1 MSEAK
6 QAAVVLLKWIDDLTD
21 PYALALAISQAD
33 EACQKAF
40 HASGNVDAAQTAL
53 VRRFVESIA
62 LDNAG
67 LIRKLNPTPGDAA

>member
-1 MSEAK
+1 MGEHNEAAK
-6 QAAVVLLKWIDDLTD
+6 ALLAWIDGLND

-33 EACQKAF
+33 EASRKALY
-40 HASGNVDAAQTAL
+40 ASGNIEAAQHAY

-67 LIRKLNPTPGDAA
+67 LIRKLTPREARDD